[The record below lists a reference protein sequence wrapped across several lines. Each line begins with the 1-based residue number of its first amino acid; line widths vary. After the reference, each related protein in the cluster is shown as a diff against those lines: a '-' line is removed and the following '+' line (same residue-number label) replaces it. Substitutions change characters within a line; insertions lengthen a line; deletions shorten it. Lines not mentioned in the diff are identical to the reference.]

1 MSYSRN
7 HRSQTRIRLSRI
19 RPGEQEFKCIQC
31 RQYVSCAP
39 IVAGVQNRNHCPA
52 CLWSRHLDWFEAG
65 DRLSGCRAAMEPV
78 GLTTKRSKNKYARER
93 DGELMLIHRCTGCAK
108 IVINRIG
115 GDDSSA
121 AILEVFDGSCA
132 SGLVLPAELSTSD
145 VSILTAGDRELVHRR
160 LFGDSLVGVQEEF
173 LPLELS
179 SPLDGG
185 SSRS

>member
-1 MSYSRN
+1 M
-7 HRSQTRIRLSRI
+7 
-19 RPGEQEFKCIQC
+19 
-31 RQYVSCAP
+31 
-39 IVAGVQNRNHCPA
+39 QNRNHCPA

-121 AILEVFDGSCA
+121 AILEIFDSSCVL
-132 SGLVLPAELSTSD
+132 GLVLPAELGASD
-145 VSILTAGDRELVHRR
+145 VSILTEADRELVQRR
-160 LFGDSLVGVQEEF
+160 LFGETLIDMQGMLILAE
-173 LPLELS
+173 
-179 SPLDGG
+179 
-185 SSRS
+185 